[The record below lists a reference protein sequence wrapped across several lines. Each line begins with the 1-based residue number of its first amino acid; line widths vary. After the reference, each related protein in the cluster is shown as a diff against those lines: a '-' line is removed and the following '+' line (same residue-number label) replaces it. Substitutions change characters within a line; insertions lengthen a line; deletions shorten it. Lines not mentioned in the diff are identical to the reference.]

1 MAEKRTEEKIE
12 CFELWM
18 RGDHVMVHLD
28 ARAEGVEV
36 PQMHA
41 ANPSL
46 ALQLSYAFRG
56 ETTHDDSEIRSF
68 LKFHGEYFECILPW
82 SAIWGISSAEQDSR
96 IWPQDMPKELLVR
109 MAQNKL
115 QEVGKKVSQKFFG
128 KSSEQDSKTVSTRP
142 GEANSEVKDRPRKT
156 PQLKEVPLT
165 PSKGTDSE
173 SQGDKNM
180 GQVDKQDSTDVSSD
194 APPKES
200 SRRSP
205 QLKRIK

>member
-28 ARAEGVEV
+28 ARAAGVAV

-56 ETTHDDSEIRSF
+56 ETTHDDSEIRSY
-68 LKFHGEYFECILPW
+68 LKFNGEYFECVLPW

-128 KSSEQDSKTVSTRP
+128 KSSEDPNAEIAGQGESQPDTKTRP
-142 GEANSEVKDRPRKT
+142 KKT
-156 PQLKEVPLT
+156 PQLKEVPIDST
-165 PSKGTDSE
+165 RSKD
-173 SQGDKNM
+173 
-180 GQVDKQDSTDVSSD
+180 QVDKQDSTENSQ
-194 APPKES
+194 KEP